1 MAIRVLVADDS
12 AFMRNALSMMLREDP
27 EIEVVATAVNG
38 LEAVEKTRRFKP
50 DLITMD
56 IEMPEMDGI
65 AATRAIMAEQP
76 TPVLVISAHTVEG
89 ARATLRALEAGA
101 VDFLTKESNA
111 LTFDL
116 NKLKTQ
122 LQQRVKMIVS
132 GRSALIKA
140 NAVAL
145 PQRRPKTAV
154 DPIITSRPLNRKFK
168 KAPFPLVAV
177 GVSTGGPFALQK
189 VIAKLPED
197 LSVPIAI
204 VQHMPPNFTDSLAKR
219 LSQTTS
225 LTVQEGAEG
234 MPVKPGHIY
243 LAPGGKQMVFVRKGH
258 QIFLHI
264 TSQPSDVLFHPSVD
278 VMFLSACEIFGG
290 DILGVVMTGM
300 GKDGLEGARKI
311 KALGGTVYAQDEKSC
326 VVYGMP
332 RAIVEANLADK
343 ILPLKEI
350 PDAIAAFAA
359 NYQIQV

>member
-1 MAIRVLVADDS
+1 MTIRVLIADDS

-38 LEAVEKTRRFKP
+38 AEAVEKARLLKP

-56 IEMPEMDGI
+56 IEMPGMNGI
-65 AATRAIMAEQP
+65 EATRAIMAEQP

-89 ARATLRALEAGA
+89 ARATLQALQAGA
-101 VDFLTKESNA
+101 VDFLTKETNT

-116 NKLKTQ
+116 TKLKTQ
-122 LQQRVKMIVS
+122 LQQRVKMIAG
-132 GRSALIKA
+132 GRSVLIKA
-140 NAVAL
+140 NAVTL
-145 PQRRPKTAV
+145 PQWHQKTAV
-154 DPIITSRPLNRKFK
+154 NPISTSRPNNRKFK
-168 KAPFPLVAV
+168 KPPFPLVAV

-189 VIAKLPED
+189 IISMLPEN

-219 LSQTTS
+219 LNQITS
-225 LTVQEGAEG
+225 LTVQEGADG

-243 LAPGGKQMVFVRKGH
+243 LAPGGKQMVFNRKGH

-278 VMFLSACEIFGG
+278 VMFLSACDIFGG
-290 DILGVVMTGM
+290 DILGIVMTGM

-311 KALGGTVYAQDEKSC
+311 KALGGTVYAQDEKSS

-332 RAIVEANLADK
+332 RAIAEANLADK
-343 ILPLKEI
+343 ILPLKKI
-350 PDAIAAFAA
+350 PDAIAEFAA
-359 NYQIQV
+359 GYQNRA